1 MDKKDLENL
10 SVNELKKLKESI
22 NDEIEIKRTRQK
34 LSDANKKALALAW
47 IAIGIAIALFR
58 YFAQQ
63 WNI

>member
-10 SVNELKKLKESI
+10 SVNELKLKESI

-58 YFAQQ
+58 YFA
-63 WNI
+63 

>member
-34 LSDANKKALALAW
+34 LADANKKGLALAW

-58 YFAQQ
+58 YFA
-63 WNI
+63 

>member
-10 SVNELKKLKESI
+10 SVSELKKLKESI

-34 LSDANKKALALAW
+34 LSDANKKALALVW

-58 YFAQQ
+58 YFA
-63 WNI
+63 

>member
-34 LSDANKKALALAW
+34 LSNANKKALAFAW

-58 YFAQQ
+58 YFA
-63 WNI
+63 